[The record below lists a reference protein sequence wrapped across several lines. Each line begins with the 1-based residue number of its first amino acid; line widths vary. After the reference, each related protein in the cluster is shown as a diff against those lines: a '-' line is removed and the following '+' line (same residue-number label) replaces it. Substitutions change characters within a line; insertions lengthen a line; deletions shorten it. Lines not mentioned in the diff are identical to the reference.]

1 MAFPKRPNFSSDLY
15 QQFRGPILLMVFDL
29 QGLLLFYILIYFD
42 VFQTIDMTSGLTQLF
57 YVVLFVS
64 FDSWVLRDS
73 HELLEIFKVE
83 DDEDDLIEVR
93 YFWGWHESHP
103 RKSCGVSAKPKIARK
118 LRRTLKVQQEEVCQ
132 FFLGNCLFAADVDV
146 AFFSPPVFFLNL
158 ISNRRKT
165 KPVLFF

>member
-1 MAFPKRPNFSSDLY
+1 M
-15 QQFRGPILLMVFDL
+15 
-29 QGLLLFYILIYFD
+29 
-42 VFQTIDMTSGLTQLF
+42 FQTIDMTSGLTQLF
-57 YVVLFVS
+57 YVFLFVS

-83 DDEDDLIEVR
+83 DYEDDLIEVR

-132 FFLGNCLFAADVDV
+132 FF
-146 AFFSPPVFFLNL
+146 FFGIVYLQQMWMLHFFHHQFFFK
-158 ISNRRKT
+158 SN
-165 KPVLFF
+165 F